1 MSSLDSLTDPAA
13 TNGVED
19 VDEVGEDVSGAGRLR
34 GDAGGGSGCRLA
46 DGDVGVGVQ
55 QAVVTEGGQSL

>member
-1 MSSLDSLTDPAA
+1 MDSLTDPAA

-19 VDEVGEDVSGAGRLR
+19 VDEVGEDVSGTGSLR
-34 GDAGGGSGCRLA
+34 GDTGGGSGGRLA
-46 DGDVGVGVQ
+46 NGHMGVRVQ